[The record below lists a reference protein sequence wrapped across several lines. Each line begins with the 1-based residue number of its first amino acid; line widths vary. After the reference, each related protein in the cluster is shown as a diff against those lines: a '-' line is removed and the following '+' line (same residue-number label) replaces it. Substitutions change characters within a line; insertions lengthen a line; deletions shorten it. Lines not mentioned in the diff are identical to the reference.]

1 MTPVRHRRAGTIGRG
16 LAALAALVLVAGCS
30 APPEDPNP
38 PMTPSDRMSLQNECA
53 KIADRTEREACLER
67 AAFDPEW

>member
-1 MTPVRHRRAGTIGRG
+1 MTPARQRREGSFGRG
-16 LAALAALVLVAGCS
+16 LAVLAVLALAGCS
-30 APPEDPNP
+30 TPPENPNP

-53 KIADRTEREACLER
+53 KIADRSEREACLER

>member
-1 MTPVRHRRAGTIGRG
+1 
-16 LAALAALVLVAGCS
+16 
-30 APPEDPNP
+30 
-38 PMTPSDRMSLQNECA
+38 MTPSDRMSLQNECA

>member
-1 MTPVRHRRAGTIGRG
+1 MTPARHRRARSIGRG
-16 LAALAALVLVAGCS
+16 LAVIVALALAGCS

-53 KIADRTEREACLER
+53 KIADRSERDACLER